1 MSNSQGTNL
10 TDAWNNTVEN
20 VQDDE
25 ELNSTL
31 QKRKKHLDEN
41 KVVEEGE
48 IENRHQGIFESLKS
62 YTNMSRLLRITGAM
76 AVIASMSA
84 FLMQDWSA
92 GSDLTRYYLMLTQ
105 TLLLAAG
112 GFGLSFLMKENKGGR
127 VFFGLSLISITANFT
142 ILGALIF
149 SQVQWFGS
157 IGQYPEFLTWTTTS
171 IASLST
177 AAVSALIAMVPI
189 ALFSYM
195 VFSRHYAKQLLVLF
209 VVSNLLL
216 LVPVRASLM
225 VGVVVLASVM
235 IPLWFLRKKM
245 FSETSLKTPEGMF
258 AVATVFLPSLIM
270 LVRSFW
276 LYQVD
281 AILLVMLGSIL
292 FLMLRIFSSPLEENA
307 HLRQILNWAGL
318 GTAGFVAHQSGMASH
333 ALIPDVYGLSVTG
346 IVFTALA
353 LDVAKRAGKH
363 AQLFTTIAVS
373 GLLICQYFLLVIKG
387 GAVSAVLLLLT
398 GLIVIAISQAYK
410 SRGMFIAGIATALI
424 GFTHQLFNTLIH
436 IDFTNWATLAVIG
449 VSAIII
455 ASLIERHGV
464 VLKHKWDKWSHF
476 KTSKE
481 A

>member
-1 MSNSQGTNL
+1 MSNSQGMNPTNV
-10 TDAWNNTVEN
+10 WGNSIEN
-20 VQDDE
+20 VQDNENLNTSLHMRNEDADKSDVIE
-25 ELNSTL
+25 KSEL
-31 QKRKKHLDEN
+31 EN
-41 KVVEEGE
+41 H
-48 IENRHQGIFESLKS
+48 HQGIFESLKNF
-62 YTNMSRLLRITGAM
+62 TNMSRLLRISGAL

-84 FLMQDWSA
+84 FLMQDWSG

-127 VFFGLSLISITANFT
+127 VFFGLSLISITVNFT

-177 AAVSALIAMVPI
+177 AIVSALIAMVPI

-195 VFSRHYAKQLLVLF
+195 VFSRQHAKRLLMLF
-209 VVSNLLL
+209 VISNLLL
-216 LVPVRASLM
+216 LVPVRDSLI
-225 VGVVVLASVM
+225 VGVIVLASVLV
-235 IPLWFLRKKM
+235 PLWFLRKNM
-245 FSETSLKTPEGMF
+245 FKETSLKTPEGMF
-258 AVATVFLPSLIM
+258 AVATVFLPGLVM

-276 LYQVD
+276 LYEVD

-292 FLMLRIFSSPLEENA
+292 FLMLRIFSAPLDENTN
-307 HLRQILNWAGL
+307 LKQILNWAGM
-318 GTAGFVAHQSGMASH
+318 GTAGFVAHQAGMASH

-346 IVFTALA
+346 VVFTALV
-353 LDVAKRAGKH
+353 LDLAKRAGNH
-363 AQLFTTIAVS
+363 TQLFVTIAVS
-373 GLLICQYFLLVIKG
+373 GLLVCQYFLLLIKG
-387 GAVSAVLLLLT
+387 GAVGAVMLLLA

-410 SRGMFIAGIATALI
+410 SRGMFITGTVTALI
-424 GFTHQLFNTLIH
+424 GFTHQLFNTLIN

-476 KTSKE
+476 KTTKE

>member
-1 MSNSQGTNL
+1 MSNSQGINP
-10 TDAWNNTVEN
+10 TDAWGNPVGQI
-20 VQDDE
+20 QDDE
-25 ELNSTL
+25 DLNSTL

-41 KVVEEGE
+41 DDIREGE
-48 IENRHQGIFESLKS
+48 IDYRHQDIFESLKNF
-62 YTNMSRLLRITGAM
+62 TNMSRLLRITGAM
-76 AVIASMSA
+76 ALIASMSA
-84 FLMQDWSA
+84 FLMQDWTG

-112 GFGLSFLMKENKGGR
+112 GFSLSFLMKENKGGR
-127 VFFGLSLISITANFT
+127 MFFGLSLISITTNFT

-149 SQVQWFGS
+149 SQVQWVGS
-157 IGQYPEFLTWTTTS
+157 IGQYPEFLTWTTNL
-171 IASLST
+171 ASLST
-177 AAVSALIAMVPI
+177 AAVSALIALVPI

-195 VFSRHYAKQLLVLF
+195 VFSRQHAKSLLVLF

-216 LVPVRASLM
+216 LVPVRDSLM
-225 VGVVVLASVM
+225 IGMLVLVSVT

-292 FLMLRIFSSPLEENA
+292 FLMLRFFSAPLEDNSS
-307 HLRQILNWAGL
+307 LKQLLNWAGM
-318 GTAGFVAHQSGMASH
+318 GTAGFVAYQTGMASH
-333 ALIPDVYGLSVTG
+333 ALIPEVYGVSITG
-346 IVFTALA
+346 AVFAALG
-353 LDVAKRAGKH
+353 LDVAKRAGKQ
-363 AQLFTTIAVS
+363 AQLFATTAVL
-373 GLLICQYFLLVIKG
+373 GLLICQYFLLLIKG
-387 GAVSAVLLLLT
+387 GAVSAVMLLLT
-398 GLIVIAISQAYK
+398 GLIIIAIAQAYK
-410 SRGMFIAGIATALI
+410 TRGMFITGIVTAFI
-424 GFTHQLFNTLIH
+424 GFAHQLFNTLIH
-436 IDFTNWATLAVIG
+436 IDYTNWATLAAIG
-449 VSAIII
+449 VFAIII

-476 KTSKE
+476 KSTKE